1 MLKAL
6 LIILLNY
13 LNLNLNSPRLVTSA
27 DIVRVREIKR
37 ERVLKINKLL
47 NITLESLSYDVDLNI
62 ARARGAGII
71 KTNGSRAKAAAAEM
85 LARRVAL
92 SSARRG
98 LLMLKNKINN
108 NNLSVNNS
116 KIILSGYVPPLKIL
130 AEFTSGDLYFV
141 DVETSL
147 NKLMK

>member
-13 LNLNLNSPRLVTSA
+13 LNLNLNLNSPRLVTSA
-27 DIVRVREIKR
+27 DIARVREIKR

-47 NITLESLSYDVDLNI
+47 NMTLESLSYDVDLDI

-71 KTNGSRAKAAAAEM
+71 KTNSSRAKAAAAEM
-85 LARRVAL
+85 QARRAAL

-98 LLMLKNKINN
+98 LLMLKSKINN
-108 NNLSVNNS
+108 NNS

-147 NKLMK
+147 RKLLIN

>member
-71 KTNGSRAKAAAAEM
+71 KTNGGRAKAAAAEM